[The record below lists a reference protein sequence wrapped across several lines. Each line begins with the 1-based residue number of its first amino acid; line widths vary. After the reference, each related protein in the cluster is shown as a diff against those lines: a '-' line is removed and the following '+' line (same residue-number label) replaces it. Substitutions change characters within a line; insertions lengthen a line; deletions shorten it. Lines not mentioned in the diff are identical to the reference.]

1 MIESYTALERSYM
14 VAYARGME
22 TFCLQ
27 DYGTAQNHLEH
38 VTEALPD
45 FAPAFLGLGLTY
57 EKVGDLQAALTAIQ
71 RVLGLDPNDFA
82 ARQALGRIQAAMK
95 AQQSYP

>member
-1 MIESYTALERSYM
+1 
-14 VAYARGME
+14 ME

-27 DYGTAQNHLEH
+27 DYGTAQTHLEH

-82 ARQALGRIQAAMK
+82 ARQALGRIQAAMNS
-95 AQQSYP
+95 QQR